1 MSISGDSLPCT
12 TLAQR
17 KVGLVGSFKNDFFSS
32 GVPHPHQQALQNVI
46 GHREE
51 VSPTGG
57 GHLNGNQLHVNFKRV
72 VSRGEMD
79 KEQEAQ
85 GCREGLGVT
94 YSASAIASASSWDTR
109 VSGAAVSAVAE

>member
-17 KVGLVGSFKNDFFSS
+17 KVGLVGSFKNDFS
-32 GVPHPHQQALQNVI
+32 V
-46 GHREE
+46 RECHIHINRPCRTLLGTE
-51 VSPTGG
+51 GKSAQREGG
-57 GHLNGNQLHVNFKRV
+57 DLNGNQLHVNFKRLI
-72 VSRGEMD
+72 SRGETD
-79 KEQEAQ
+79 KEQEAK